1 MLIIL
6 EQVGVLMLFCAI
18 GFILAKKNIIK
29 AKSETNKA
37 AWASEGIYDV
47 DDFNAIFLTERTA
60 VNSRASNKLI
70 AVYSES

>member
-29 AKSETNKA
+29 AK
-37 AWASEGIYDV
+37 EGGM
-47 DDFNAIFLTERTA
+47 LSGLLRT
-60 VNSRASNKLI
+60 VNTT
-70 AVYSES
+70 VYSAVLNLFLKMTGGA